1 MIDKLMDAL
10 NNGKITSHDLESAEK
25 LFRFLADALQQT
37 RVELAVQGYEP
48 KIEQLIRARQ
58 MIPAIKEYR
67 HHTNAGLKEA
77 KDAVEAIGERLGVWK
92 NGAWVDGA
100 Q

>member
-48 KIEQLIRARQ
+48 KIEQLVRARQ
-58 MIPAIKEYR
+58 IIPAIKEYR
-67 HHTNAGLKEA
+67 QHTNAGLKEA
-77 KDAVEAIGERLGVWK
+77 KDAVEAIAERLGVRR
-92 NGAWVDGA
+92 NGEWV